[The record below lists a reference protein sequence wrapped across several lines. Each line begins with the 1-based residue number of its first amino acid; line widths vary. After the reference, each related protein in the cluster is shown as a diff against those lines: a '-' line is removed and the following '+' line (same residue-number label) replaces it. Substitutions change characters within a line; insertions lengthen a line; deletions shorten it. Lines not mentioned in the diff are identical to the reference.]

1 MAADPTD
8 LDVLLAQFGKLGRRD
23 RQAILAQL
31 APESRERVETALTAQ
46 ADARHAEAE
55 RVRRAGR
62 QFAGYSPWL
71 SDLLQAVSANGDANA
86 APLSDATGRAAID
99 IHQALQGEERGE
111 EVSLLSRLRGWT
123 AALMAPRPGGQP

>member
-1 MAADPTD
+1 MAVESVD
-8 LDVLLAQFGKLGRRD
+8 LDRLLAQFGKLGRRD

-31 APESRERVETALTAQ
+31 APESRERVEAALTAQ
-46 ADARHAEAE
+46 ADARHAETE
-55 RVRRAGR
+55 RARRAGR
-62 QFAGYSPWL
+62 QFADYSPWL
-71 SDLLQAVSANGDANA
+71 SDVLQPICTNGDAPA
-86 APLSDATGRAAID
+86 ASLSDATRRAAID